1 MDRPFHQTLR
11 FYSACIRQT
20 VKDTLAFFDLT
31 RLLSWV
37 KLVVP
42 VAILV
47 GAKFVFAGTIEALH
61 EVSTILWT
69 VTALL
74 VWGVFVAIV
83 FAVRSPVVIHSNG
96 LIAVDRLKAQVD
108 QMRDQMT
115 PRLEILF
122 ELTAPFVQNPGRYPL
137 FRIGVRN
144 TSNTTALH
152 GVRVLIDDLLPPYMQ
167 FLPLVLRQ
175 MHDNP
180 PQGTPFRDHFDLP
193 PGDTKYID
201 VVRFISINNVFHA
214 EIQHITP
221 GVAQTLPAG
230 QHTFNLKV
238 RAMDSPP
245 IEAAF
250 AIDDARSEM
259 SRRPAP

>member
-1 MDRPFHQTLR
+1 MDQPFHETLR

-20 VKDTLAFFDLT
+20 VKDTLAFFDLSH
-31 RLLSWV
+31 LLSWA

-61 EVSTILWT
+61 EVSTVLWT
-69 VTALL
+69 VAAFL
-74 VWGVFVAIV
+74 VWGAFVALV
-83 FAVRSPVVIHSNG
+83 FAVRSPAVVHTNG
-96 LIAVDRLKAQVD
+96 LIAVARLRAQVD

-122 ELTAPFVQNPGRYPL
+122 ERTAPFVQNPGRYPH

-144 TSNTTALH
+144 TSKTTAIH
-152 GVRVLIDDLLPPYMQ
+152 GVLVLIEDLLPPDIQ
-167 FLPLVLRQ
+167 SLPLVLRQ

-180 PQGTPFRDHFDLP
+180 PEGTPFRDHFDLP
-193 PGDTKYID
+193 PGDTKHID
-201 VVRFISINNVFHA
+201 VVRFISSNNVFHA

-221 GVAQTLPAG
+221 GVRGTLPAG

-250 AIDDARSEM
+250 AIDSARSEM
-259 SRRPAP
+259 FRRDGP